1 MLIKTIGNLLVD
13 LRAGTEAQ
21 HRRLEKHP
29 LLLPLMTST
38 LSLEQYTQ
46 VIAGFTGFYESLE
59 SRIREMSARFE
70 FPDYRY
76 QARLPLLLEDCATLP
91 SCAVI
96 PCTVTP
102 EYSCKDQL
110 LGVLYVLEGATQGG
124 LVIAPRLHASL
135 ALTANTGARYF
146 NFYQHNS
153 WQKFRAM
160 VELCQQDCDHSLAV
174 AAAQATFVSLYSH
187 LDHCL
192 SQFRRLM

>member
-1 MLIKTIGNLLVD
+1 MLIKPIGNLLVD
-13 LRAGTEAQ
+13 LREGTEAQ

-38 LSLEQYTQ
+38 LSLTQYAQ

-59 SRIREMSARFE
+59 SRIKAMSSRIE

-76 QARLPLLLEDCATLP
+76 QVRLPLLLEDCAALP
-91 SCAVI
+91 DCAI
-96 PCTVTP
+96 TPCTVTP

-124 LVIAPRLHASL
+124 RVITPRLHDSL
-135 ALTANTGARYF
+135 ALTANAGARYF
-146 NFYQHNS
+146 NFYQQNS

-160 VELCQQDCDHSLAV
+160 VEHCQQDCDYSLAV
-174 AAAQATFVSLYSH
+174 DSAQATFVSLYSH

-192 SQFRRLM
+192 SQYRRLM